1 MDCIEVKD
9 LTKKFI
15 RQKKM
20 PGLWNSLKGLFIRE
34 KIENTAVDRVSFSI
48 GKGEIV
54 GFLGPNGAGKTTTLK
69 MLSGILYPTGGE
81 AKVLGY
87 TPWERKEDFKKK
99 IGMVMGQKQQLL
111 WDLPAADSFE
121 LFKELYG
128 IEDKV
133 FREHLDKLVKLL
145 AVEDILNVQVRQLS
159 LGQRMKMEIIAALIH
174 KPVVLFLDEPTI
186 GLDVVSQKSIRDFF
200 RHYNKEENTT
210 IILTSHYMQD
220 IKELCERV
228 IIINNGGII
237 YDDLLQKLMSGRA
250 NNKII
255 TAILKE
261 EAGKEPDFSK
271 FGEVI
276 EVRGKNLKI
285 AVSSENVVEATSKM
299 IAELHVEDIS
309 IADPEADDVIRDLFN
324 NAK

>member
-200 RHYNKEENTT
+200 RQYNKEENTT

-237 YDDLLQKLMSGRA
+237 YDDLLQKLMCGRA

-261 EAGKEPDFSK
+261 DVEKEPDFSK